1 MNVTTLGNTE
11 LLKLSKTAFLCSR
24 KAPASSVL
32 KCYDWAT
39 AMRDTHQCIVSGF
52 HSPLEKDVLYFLM
65 KRKQSVILVLGRT
78 MYKEIPEELLKPLS
92 ENRLLIISVS
102 NTPRQSEQSTDI
114 RNRYIVDIADSV
126 VFGYLNP
133 QGKLYPLYCEA
144 KEKNKVVDML
154 VEQCD

>member
-11 LLKLSKTAFLCSR
+11 LLKLPKTAFLCSR

-39 AMRDTHQCIVSGF
+39 AMRDTHQCVVSGF

-78 MYKEIPEELLKPLS
+78 
-92 ENRLLIISVS
+92 
-102 NTPRQSEQSTDI
+102 
-114 RNRYIVDIADSV
+114 RYIVDIAARRIYNV
-126 VFGYLNP
+126 
-133 QGKLYPLYCEA
+133 EA
-144 KEKNKVVDML
+144 TSSNFLFQALALLKIV
-154 VEQCD
+154 

>member
-11 LLKLSKTAFLCSR
+11 LLKLPKTAFLCSR
-24 KAPASSVL
+24 KVPASAVL

-39 AMRDTHQCIVSGF
+39 EMHDTHLCVVSGF

-78 MYKEIPEELLKPLS
+78 MYKEIPDELLKPLS

-102 NTPRQSEQSTDI
+102 NTPRQSEQSTDV
-114 RNRYIVDIADSV
+114 RNRYIVNIADSV
-126 VFGYLNP
+126 VFGHLNP
-133 QGKLYPLYCEA
+133 QGKLYPLY
-144 KEKNKVVDML
+144 KEIQEKRGNVSIL
-154 VEQCD
+154 